1 MKSFLQFMIP
11 IFIIL
16 IIGGIL
22 MYNAGTR
29 DENRRLYIACNNSSM
44 RRNRFNV
51 FSTKVINFMENDENC
66 SLVIEVLN
74 VAEHY
79 VKLSTP
85 NLLHYDL
92 LGELE
97 NFARNEVFVSIDY
110 DTILYSTD
118 GETKFTFRFR

>member
-97 NFARNEVFVSIDY
+97 NFARNEVFVSIEY
-110 DTILYSTD
+110 DTTLYSTD
-118 GETKFTFRFR
+118 EETKFTFRFR